1 MLLAMNTKV
10 CYHVLYRREE
20 KTHNIQEC
28 KERRG
33 SMGSVFD
40 CRLATDQ
47 AARLAGASV
56 RQLDYWCNRGL
67 ITPTTPAQGKG
78 SAREFGFVD
87 IVRIKV
93 LVNLRQAGVPLQ
105 RIRKALKQLKEWNE
119 KDPLTSGRLLAVGDQ
134 LFWVESDEVLLNI
147 LKQQR
152 AMAPVV
158 LVDVAE
164 LAHTTRLEMAEMCA
178 A

>member
-1 MLLAMNTKV
+1 
-10 CYHVLYRREE
+10 
-20 KTHNIQEC
+20 
-28 KERRG
+28 
-33 SMGSVFD
+33 MGSIFD
-40 CRLATDQ
+40 CRLGTDQ
-47 AARLAGASV
+47 AASLAGATV

-67 ITPTTPAQGKG
+67 ITPTTPAAGKG

-93 LVNLRQAGVPLQ
+93 LVRLREAGVPLQ

-119 KDPLTSGRLLAVGDQ
+119 KDPLTSGRLLAVEDQ
-134 LFWVESDEVLLNI
+134 LFWIESDEVLVDI

-152 AMAPVV
+152 AMAQVV
-158 LVDVAE
+158 LLDLAE
-164 LAHTTRLEMAEMCA
+164 IDQETRVEMAALCA

>member
-1 MLLAMNTKV
+1 
-10 CYHVLYRREE
+10 
-20 KTHNIQEC
+20 
-28 KERRG
+28 
-33 SMGSVFD
+33 MGSIFD
-40 CRLATDQ
+40 CRLGTDQ
-47 AARLAGASV
+47 AAYLAGATV

-67 ITPTTPAQGKG
+67 ITPATPATGKG

-119 KDPLTSGRLLAVGDQ
+119 KDPLTSGRLLAVEDQ
-134 LFWVESDEVLLNI
+134 LFWIESDEVLVDI

-152 AMAPVV
+152 AMAQVV
-158 LVDVAE
+158 LLDLAE
-164 LAHTTRLEMAEMCA
+164 IDQETRVEMAALCA

>member
-1 MLLAMNTKV
+1 
-10 CYHVLYRREE
+10 
-20 KTHNIQEC
+20 
-28 KERRG
+28 
-33 SMGSVFD
+33 MGSIFD
-40 CRLATDQ
+40 CRLGTDQ
-47 AARLAGASV
+47 AASLAGATV

-67 ITPTTPAQGKG
+67 ITPTTPAAGKG

-93 LVNLRQAGVPLQ
+93 LVRLREAGVPLQ

-134 LFWVESDEVLLNI
+134 LFWVESDEVLLDI

-152 AMAPVV
+152 AMAQVV
-158 LVDVAE
+158 LVDLAE
-164 LAHTTRLEMAEMCA
+164 IDKETRVEMAEFCA